1 MNIFESYLEK
11 IKLILID
18 LNKQGKL
25 LIPKTFDGI
34 NAEIPPAQFDCDIST
49 NVAMVLSKL
58 NKKSP
63 TDLAEQIS
71 PIIKDKD
78 PLIENITIAKPGFI
92 NIKFK
97 ALYWTMFIQE
107 INTNAKNFG
116 VNRKEKKLNY
126 LVEFVSAN
134 PTGPLHVGHC
144 RGAILGDVIS
154 NLLTFNKHKV
164 TKEYYVNDYG
174 NQIIN
179 YNKSVYFRIR
189 EIKFNEPF
197 PCDNSDLYPGD
208 YLIDFANNI
217 ISSNPNLNFDNYD
230 AIKEK
235 LTVLSIEQGLLLIKK
250 NLKSLGIHHDN
261 FVSEKNIVLN
271 KEVEKVIKFLE
282 SGQFVYEGKIKAPA
296 GEDNK
301 DWIERDQLL
310 FKSTDFGDDKDR
322 ALQKSDGTW
331 TYFASDVAYHKNK
344 IDRNFDY
351 LINILGADHAGYIK
365 RISSSVEA
373 LSGTKNKLICKIS
386 QLVKLIKDNKPF
398 KMSKRKGDYI
408 TVDDLIDEVGKDAT
422 RFIMLNRS
430 SDVELDFDFD
440 SVKEKSKDNSL
451 YYVQYCYARISSVF
465 RHLNKNLGSDVK
477 IEDFKFEYSDD
488 EIKILKKISQWP
500 KCIDLASSKLE
511 PHRIPVYLYELAS
524 EFHSYWN
531 LGKQN
536 PEKRFINEKKN
547 ISLDKLIFLKVIS
560 NVIKS
565 GMNIVGVD
573 TPEKM

>member
-1 MNIFESYLEK
+1 MNIFELYLDK
-11 IKLILID
+11 IKSIIVNLS
-18 LNKQGKL
+18 KEGKIT
-25 LIPKTFDGI
+25 IPETFNGI
-34 NAEIPPAQFDCDIST
+34 NSEIPPTKFDCDIST

-63 TDLAEQIS
+63 MDLAEIIS
-71 PIIKDKD
+71 PVIKEND
-78 PLIENITIAKPGFI
+78 PLIQTITIVKPGFI

-97 ALYWTMFIQE
+97 PIFWSNFIKE
-107 INTNAKNFG
+107 IISNAKSFG
-116 VNRKEKKLNY
+116 INEKEKKLNY

-154 NLLTFNKHKV
+154 NVLLFNNHKV

-179 YNKSVYFRIR
+179 FTKSVYFRIR
-189 EIKFNEPF
+189 EVKFGEIF
-197 PCDNSDLYPGD
+197 PNDNPDLYPGD

-217 ISSNPNLNFDNYD
+217 ITSNTDLNYD
-230 AIKEK
+230 TYEGISEK
-235 LTVLSIEQGLLLIKK
+235 LTALSIEQALLLIKR
-250 NLKSLGIHHDN
+250 NLKSLGINHDS
-261 FVSEKNIVLN
+261 FVSEKKIVLN
-271 KEVEKVIKFLE
+271 KEVESVVSFLE
-282 SGQFVYEGKIKAPA
+282 TNNFVYKGKIKAPA

-301 DWIERDQLL
+301 NWVEREQLL

-322 ALQKSDGTW
+322 ALQKSDGSW

-344 IDRNFDY
+344 VDRKFDY

-365 RISSSVEA
+365 RISSSVDA

-408 TVDDLIDEVGKDAT
+408 TVDDLIEEVGKDAT

-440 SVKEKSKDNSL
+440 AVKDKSKENPL

-465 RHLNKNLGSDVK
+465 RHLDKDLNSDVK
-477 IEDFKFEYSDD
+477 IDNYNFEYTED
-488 EIKILKKISQWP
+488 EIRILKKISEWP
-500 KCIDLASSKLE
+500 KCIDASSTKLE
-511 PHRIPVYLYELAS
+511 PHRIPIYLYELAS

-536 PEKRFINEKKN
+536 PEKRFINDKKN
-547 ISLDKLIFLKVIS
+547 ISDSKLVFLKSIS

>member
-1 MNIFESYLEK
+1 MNIFELYLDK
-11 IKLILID
+11 IKSIIVD
-18 LNKQGKL
+18 LNKKGE
-25 LIPKTFDGI
+25 LIIPETLNGI
-34 NAEIPPAQFDCDIST
+34 NSEIPPAKFDSDIST

-63 TDLAEQIS
+63 LDLAEKIS
-71 PIIKDKD
+71 PIIKEND
-78 PLIENITIAKPGFI
+78 PLIESITIVKPGFI

-97 ALYWTMFIQE
+97 PIFWSNFIKE
-107 INTNAKNFG
+107 IILNAKTFG
-116 VNRKEKKLNY
+116 INEKEKKLNY

-154 NLLTFNKHKV
+154 NVLLFNNHKV

-179 YNKSVYFRIR
+179 FTKSVYFRIR
-189 EIKFNEPF
+189 EVKYNETF
-197 PCDNSDLYPGD
+197 PSENPDLYPGD

-217 ISSNPNLNFDNYD
+217 VTSNKDLNFDKYED
-230 AIKEK
+230 ISEK
-235 LTVLSIEQGLLLIKK
+235 LTALSIEQALLLIKK
-250 NLKSLGIHHDN
+250 NLKSLGIKHDS
-261 FVSEKNIVLN
+261 FVSEKKIVQN
-271 KEVEKVIKFLE
+271 KEVENVINFLE
-282 SGQFVYEGKIKAPA
+282 SNNFVYKGKIKAPE

-301 DWIERDQLL
+301 NWVEREQLL
-310 FKSTDFGDDKDR
+310 FKSSDFGDDKDR

-344 IDRNFDY
+344 VDRKFDY

-365 RISSSVEA
+365 RISSSVDA

-386 QLVKLIKDNKPF
+386 QLVKLIKDKKPF

-440 SVKEKSKDNSL
+440 AVKEKSKDNPL

-465 RHLNKNLGSDVK
+465 RHLEKDLDKDINIDNYN
-477 IEDFKFEYSDD
+477 FEYSDD
-488 EIKILKKISQWP
+488 EIKILKKISEWP

-511 PHRIPVYLYELAS
+511 PHRIPIFLYELAA

-531 LGKQN
+531 LGKQF
-536 PEKRFINEKKN
+536 PEKRFINDQKN
-547 ISLDKLIFLKVIS
+547 ISQDKLVFLKAIA

-565 GMNIVGVD
+565 GMDIVGVAS
-573 TPEKM
+573 PSKM

>member
-1 MNIFESYLEK
+1 MNIFELYLDK
-11 IKLILID
+11 IKSIIID
-18 LNKQGKL
+18 LNKNGE
-25 LIPKTFDGI
+25 LIIPETLNGI
-34 NAEIPPAQFDCDIST
+34 NSEIPPPKFDSDIST

-58 NKKSP
+58 NKKP
-63 TDLAEQIS
+63 PLDLAEKIS
-71 PIIKDKD
+71 PIIKEND
-78 PLIENITIAKPGFI
+78 PLIENITIVKPGFI

-97 ALYWTMFIQE
+97 PIFWSNFIKE
-107 INTNAKNFG
+107 IILNAKTFG
-116 VNRKEKKLNY
+116 INEKEKKHNY

-154 NLLTFNKHKV
+154 NVLLFNNHKV

-179 YNKSVYFRIR
+179 FTKSVYFRIR
-189 EIKFNEPF
+189 EVKYNETF
-197 PCDNSDLYPGD
+197 PSENPDLYPGD

-217 ISSNPNLNFDNYD
+217 ITSNKDLNFDKYED
-230 AIKEK
+230 ISEK
-235 LTVLSIEQGLLLIKK
+235 LTALSIEQALLLIKK
-250 NLKSLGIHHDN
+250 NLKSLGIKHDS
-261 FVSEKNIVLN
+261 FVSEKNIVQN
-271 KEVEKVIKFLE
+271 KEVENVINFLE
-282 SGQFVYEGKIKAPA
+282 SNNFVYKGKIKAPE

-301 DWIERDQLL
+301 NWVEREQLL
-310 FKSTDFGDDKDR
+310 FKSSDFGDDKDR

-344 IDRNFDY
+344 VDRKFDY

-365 RISSSVEA
+365 RISSSVDA

-386 QLVKLIKDNKPF
+386 QLVKLIKDNQPF

-440 SVKEKSKDNSL
+440 AVKEKSKDNPL

-465 RHLNKNLGSDVK
+465 RHLEKDLDKDINIDNYN
-477 IEDFKFEYSDD
+477 FEYSAD
-488 EIKILKKISQWP
+488 EIKILKKISEWP

-511 PHRIPVYLYELAS
+511 PHRIPIFLYELAA

-531 LGKQN
+531 LGKQF
-536 PEKRFINEKKN
+536 PEKRFINDQKN
-547 ISLDKLIFLKVIS
+547 ISQDKLIFLKAIS

-565 GMNIVGVD
+565 GMDIVGVLS
-573 TPEKM
+573 PSKM

>member
-1 MNIFESYLEK
+1 MNIFEIYLDK
-11 IKLILID
+11 IKSIISELQKE
-18 LNKQGKL
+18 NK
-25 LIPKTFDGI
+25 IIVPDNFNGI
-34 NAEIPPAQFDCDIST
+34 NAEIPPPKFNCDIST
-49 NVAMVLSKL
+49 NVAMVLSKIN
-58 NKKSP
+58 NKP
-63 TDLAEQIS
+63 PIELAEQLA

-78 PLIENITIAKPGFI
+78 KLIETITIAKPGFI

-97 ALYWTMFIQE
+97 KLFWANFTKE
-107 INTNAKNFG
+107 ISDNSKIFG
-116 VNRKEKKLNY
+116 INQKEKKNNY

-154 NLLTFNKHKV
+154 NILTFNNHKV

-179 YNKSVYFRIR
+179 FTKSVYFRIR
-189 EIKFNEPF
+189 EITHKEPF
-197 PCDNSDLYPGD
+197 PSDNADLYPGD
-208 YLIDFANNI
+208 YLIDFAKNI
-217 ISSNPNLNFDNYD
+217 STNSNLNFDNYD
-230 AIKEK
+230 EISEK
-235 LTVLSIEQGLLLIKK
+235 LTELSIEQALLLIKN
-250 NLKSLGIHHDN
+250 NLNSLGINHDN
-261 FVSEKNIVLN
+261 FVSEKKIVLD
-271 KEVEKVIKFLE
+271 KEVENVVQFLE
-282 SGQFVYEGKIKAPA
+282 KNKLVYKGKIKAPE
-296 GEDNK
+296 GEDNNN
-301 DWIERDQLL
+301 WVEREQLL

-322 ALQKSDGTW
+322 ALQKSDGSW

-344 IDRNFDY
+344 VDRKFDY

-373 LSGTKNKLICKIS
+373 LSGKKDKLICKIS

-408 TVDDLIDEVGKDAT
+408 TVDDLIEEVGKDAT

-430 SDVELDFDFD
+430 SDAELDFDFD
-440 SVKEKSKDNSL
+440 AVKEKSKDNPL

-465 RHLNKNLGSDVK
+465 RHINKDLNKK
-477 IEDFKFEYSDD
+477 IETNNFNFKYSED
-488 EIKILKKISQWP
+488 EIKILKKLSEWP
-500 KCIDLASSKLE
+500 KCIDISSAKLE

-531 LGKQN
+531 LGKQQ
-536 PEKRFINEKKN
+536 PEKRFINEQN
-547 ISLDKLIFLKVIS
+547 DVPLDKLIFLKVIS

-565 GMNIVGVD
+565 GMDIVGVD
-573 TPEKM
+573 TPSKM